1 MQLCRYWG
9 ICHLRN
15 SKGLAGL
22 RGAGLAYAG
31 GRGAT
36 SGAGATPGSPA
47 SGCRVRPGPPGAT
60 VGAQAGVG
68 GPASFN
74 AQTKPHLQVNA
85 AAHSPLP
92 SPGALCP
99 AAPAPRARWPRKC

>member
-1 MQLCRYWG
+1 M
-9 ICHLRN
+9 
-15 SKGLAGL
+15 
-22 RGAGLAYAG
+22 
-31 GRGAT
+31 
-36 SGAGATPGSPA
+36 GAGAAGDPHLGALLNCAATDPPCEGLQTPRPTSGTGPA
-47 SGCRVRPGPPGAT
+47 RARPLVPGPGLGRLGPR
-60 VGAQAGVG
+60 AGRRGGGRVG

-74 AQTKPHLQVNA
+74 ALTKPHLQVNA